1 MLGVGQ
7 LFSLTCCNLLLFL
20 EGMLN
25 LIPLGPQVG
34 VSYVNEAGGGGG
46 GGGGGG
52 SGGRGGVCVVFPL
65 AGGVG
70 AMA

>member
-1 MLGVGQ
+1 
-7 LFSLTCCNLLLFL
+7 
-20 EGMLN
+20 MLN